1 MQSNRYRRRMVRITI
16 RALNDLTC
24 FQTHQL
30 FQPNRH
36 SACECLPL
44 FTGPH
49 CEYIR
54 TSSEIR
60 IAGKSI
66 YGSDDDSVTTKALG
80 GFLAVVATFFVVL
93 LIFGMRQVKRI
104 IKRRNE
110 PSAEVNLQGFRE
122 KYEEE
127 EFLGALSP
135 NGNMLFPGFG
145 GGSRLDDQGTLREE
159 DFVLSDVFL
168 H

>member
-1 MQSNRYRRRMVRITI
+1 MQSLLTGTGTCPHRSTRRPDVHF
-16 RALNDLTC
+16 
-24 FQTHQL
+24 FQTHQV
-30 FQPNRH
+30 FQSDRH

-54 TSSEIR
+54 SSDEIR
-60 IAGKSI
+60 LAGNSI
-66 YGSDDDSVTTKALG
+66 YGSDDVSKTRKAMG
-80 GFLAVVATFFVVL
+80 GFLAVIAASFA
-93 LIFGMRQVKRI
+93 FGLMFGVRQVRRI
-104 IKRRNE
+104 MKRRNK
-110 PSAEVNLQGFRE
+110 PAAEINLQGFRE

-127 EFLGALSP
+127 EFFGALSP

-145 GGSRLDDQGTLREE
+145 GVQRRDEQDSSHDDVI
-159 DFVLSDVFL
+159 VLSDVFL